1 MICARI
7 TGEALEDA
15 CSRCGCLKRCL
26 ISELFM
32 GMSIVYNRDII
43 GYIYINMMKYHVY
56 IIYPYFLCLITYNSI
71 TYNRDIC

>member
-32 GMSIVYNRDII
+32 GMSIMYNRDII
-43 GYIYINMMKYHVY
+43 GYIYINMIKHHAYVY
-56 IIYPYFLCLITYNSI
+56 IPISLFLIKYNSI
-71 TYNRDIC
+71 TYNRDIY